1 MRPMGIVSGF
11 TGDINGTVTSSVSV
25 VIQNKKCL
33 YYNMS
38 GKFILSPSLK
48 QIAEE
53 IYY

>member
-1 MRPMGIVSGF
+1 MCPVGLVSGF
-11 TGDINGTVTSSVSV
+11 TGDINGSVTSSVSMV
-25 VIQNKKCL
+25 LQNKKCL

-48 QIAEE
+48 QTAEE

>member
-1 MRPMGIVSGF
+1 MRPLGVVSGY
-11 TGDINGTVTSSVSV
+11 TGDINGTLTSSVSV
-25 VIQNKKCL
+25 VLQNKKCL
-33 YYNMS
+33 YYYMS